1 MVNYEMILGKSSIE
15 EYEKKYVQWC
25 KLALDI
31 QNASNFTAVARE
43 LVTCAKELYKDSDQV
58 ISCAPVILLVDK
70 LSSLCG
76 TQFNHDKIHD
86 AYDHCY
92 QVTK

>member
-1 MVNYEMILGKSSIE
+1 MRT
-15 EYEKKYVQWC
+15 EKEWC

-31 QNASNFTAVARE
+31 QGACNFGAVARE
-43 LVTCAKELYKDSDQV
+43 LVSCVSELYKDSDQIV
-58 ISCAPVILLVDK
+58 KEPSVILLVDK

-76 TQFNHDKIHD
+76 TQFNHDRIHS

-92 QVTK
+92 QVAK

>member
-1 MVNYEMILGKSSIE
+1 MRT
-15 EYEKKYVQWC
+15 EKEWC

-31 QNASNFTAVARE
+31 QDACNFSAVARE
-43 LVTCAKELYKDSDQV
+43 LVSCVSELYKDSDQ
-58 ISCAPVILLVDK
+58 IIKEPSVILLVDK

-76 TQFNHDKIHD
+76 TQFSPDKVYA

-92 QVTK
+92 QVTKHE

>member
-1 MVNYEMILGKSSIE
+1 MRS
-15 EYEKKYVQWC
+15 EKELC

-31 QNASNFTAVARE
+31 QDASNISAVARE
-43 LVTCAKELYKDSDQV
+43 LVSCIGDLYLVSTPTSDPV
-58 ISCAPVILLVDK
+58 YDHPAVILLVDK

-76 TQFNHDKIHD
+76 TQFNHDKIHG

-92 QVTK
+92 KVTKNE